1 MYLMNNNPCIQYIM
15 RYINQ
20 QFKSLSSTSPGDHQ
34 TPAAVVAVARRRPC
48 CEVKQGRWVP
58 EACPATVLRGVFEP
72 YMPYIYHI
80 YK

>member
-48 CEVKQGRWVP
+48 CGGLLSP
-58 EACPATVLRGVFEP
+58 ICNI
-72 YMPYIYHI
+72 YISYL
-80 YK
+80 